1 MSTGSIARSSVAPQ
15 WRSSTSGQGWFLA
28 VGSVKARLK
37 LVFFDGASRAE
48 VVERFGP
55 SRARRSI
62 ILDDLGKE
70 QF

>member
-1 MSTGSIARSSVAPQ
+1 VAIIHLRPKLVPCG
-15 WRSSTSGQGWFLA
+15 RLL
-28 VGSVKARLK
+28 KARLK
-37 LVFFDGASRAE
+37 LVFFDGAFRAE
-48 VVERFGP
+48 VVEQCRP

>member
-1 MSTGSIARSSVAPQ
+1 MIPGSIVTIIHTRPGLVP
-15 WRSSTSGQGWFLA
+15 RGRLL
-28 VGSVKARLK
+28 KAHLK